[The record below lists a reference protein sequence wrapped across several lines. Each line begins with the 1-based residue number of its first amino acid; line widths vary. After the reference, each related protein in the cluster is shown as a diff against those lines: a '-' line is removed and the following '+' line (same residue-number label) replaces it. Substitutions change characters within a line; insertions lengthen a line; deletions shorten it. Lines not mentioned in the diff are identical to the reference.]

1 MATHVSAR
9 KRARQAEKR
18 RIRNRHIR
26 GGVKGIVKAVHA
38 ALEARSED
46 ASSLARRAESVIRR
60 AASKGVLTR
69 KQASRRVARLARRAH
84 RVAAAKS

>member
-9 KRARQAEKR
+9 KRARQADKR

-26 GGVKGIVKAVHA
+26 SGVKGIVKVVNTAIETGGEQVG
-38 ALEARSED
+38 
-46 ASSLARRAESVIRR
+46 SLVRQAESVIRR

-69 KQASRRVARLARRAH
+69 KQASRKVARLARRAQK
-84 RVAAAKS
+84 VAAKA

>member
-9 KRARQAEKR
+9 KRARQADKR

-26 GGVKGIVKAVHA
+26 SGVKGVVKAVRA
-38 ALEARSED
+38 ALDSGSDQSATLVRQ
-46 ASSLARRAESVIRR
+46 AEGVIRR

-69 KQASRRVARLARRAH
+69 KQASRKVARLARRAH
-84 RVAAAKS
+84 KRAAAKG